1 MKLETEFIKLP
12 FLFETE
18 RLQLEA
24 QQFTESDWC
33 PHPQG
38 HPGNSALPLVAAH
51 GDPHNDDTKGP
62 MLPTP
67 FLAQCPYLQQVLA
80 AFGTVIG
87 RTRLMRL
94 DGNAEATRHVD
105 TNYYWLQRARV
116 HVPILTTP
124 EVTFQCGPRALHM
137 AAGEAWIFDTWQ
149 PHNVINPHP
158 TRRIHLVA
166 DTVGSATFWDM
177 VSRSERPFDPAR
189 SRSQPP
195 QLVPFRPDTMAAL
208 EVERANQPV
217 VMSPWEQD
225 ALLNLLSADLGVL
238 AKTEHATVMA
248 LRKEVTWLRFHW
260 RGLWAQFGESSAGW
274 PSFRAALQQF
284 QARLQPFARRL
295 RLPNN
300 SDVVEIL
307 LQMLV
312 RPALNP
318 DLVASPNDSKEWRSE
333 RPLTSAT
340 FRLLRNK
347 KSVLSWTLVAAR
359 HSGRAMRDPESR
371 GKRLDSRLR
380 GNDGRGRVPVSTST
394 LSALRSG
401 QLGMTLPQVPMEKV
415 DAVLAVE
422 RKRTMPTV
430 CRFERPI
437 FIMSPPRSGSTLL
450 FETLARSP
458 SVYTIGGESHAII
471 ENIPALHPANRR
483 FDSNRLEAADADPAT
498 AERLMVEFSR
508 NLRDR
513 DGKSPAPQAQGMR
526 LLEKTPKNALR
537 IPFFDA
543 IFPDAFF
550 IYLYR
555 DPWGEVSSIMEAW
568 RSGRFVTYPQLPEW
582 QGLPWSL
589 VLTPGWRNLIGKPL
603 EEIAASQWAT
613 TTRCLLDDLERIPAE
628 RWCVASY
635 DRLVADPQTEIE
647 RLCTFVEIEWDE
659 ALTAPLPFS
668 HHTLTAPEPD
678 KWRRNAAE
686 LKAVMPQVA
695 EVAARARDFFAQAPS
710 AVPTRRIVVAA
721 PAPALPNLPPPVRQ
735 PNPRRQEA
743 HSQLRSEYTANFP
756 DVLRDLRCSL
766 LVSTYRSGHVVAV
779 RENAGRLNTH
789 FRHFQHPTGLAIG
802 PRYLAIGTQRHVWE
816 YRNQPAVAQKLDPQ
830 GKHDACF
837 LPRTTRITGDIR
849 IHELAFA
856 EDELWLVNTRFSCLS
871 TLDSEHSFV
880 PRWRPRFVTHL
891 AAEDR
896 CHLTG
901 LAVIDDQARFVT
913 ALGHSNVADGWREQQ
928 AQGGCVIDVESG
940 EVAAAELS
948 LPHSPRWYEG
958 RFWFL
963 ESGRGT
969 LSTLDLLTSKVE
981 TVVELPGFTR
991 GLAFAG
997 PYAFVG
1003 VSHVRTSAVGD
1014 LPVRERLREWVCGV
1028 WLVNIRT
1035 GKNLGFLRFADAVPE
1050 IFDVQVLAGIR
1061 FPELSDPDS
1070 ELIAGSYVLPH
1081 EALAEVVP

>member
-12 FLFETE
+12 FLFDTE

-333 RPLTSAT
+333 RPLTS
-340 FRLLRNK
+340 
-347 KSVLSWTLVAAR
+347 
-359 HSGRAMRDPESR
+359 
-371 GKRLDSRLR
+371 
-380 GNDGRGRVPVSTST
+380 
-394 LSALRSG
+394 
-401 QLGMTLPQVPMEKV
+401 
-415 DAVLAVE
+415 
-422 RKRTMPTV
+422 
-430 CRFERPI
+430 
-437 FIMSPPRSGSTLL
+437 
-450 FETLARSP
+450 
-458 SVYTIGGESHAII
+458 
-471 ENIPALHPANRR
+471 
-483 FDSNRLEAADADPAT
+483 
-498 AERLMVEFSR
+498 
-508 NLRDR
+508 
-513 DGKSPAPQAQGMR
+513 
-526 LLEKTPKNALR
+526 
-537 IPFFDA
+537 
-543 IFPDAFF
+543 
-550 IYLYR
+550 
-555 DPWGEVSSIMEAW
+555 
-568 RSGRFVTYPQLPEW
+568 
-582 QGLPWSL
+582 
-589 VLTPGWRNLIGKPL
+589 
-603 EEIAASQWAT
+603 
-613 TTRCLLDDLERIPAE
+613 
-628 RWCVASY
+628 
-635 DRLVADPQTEIE
+635 
-647 RLCTFVEIEWDE
+647 
-659 ALTAPLPFS
+659 
-668 HHTLTAPEPD
+668 
-678 KWRRNAAE
+678 
-686 LKAVMPQVA
+686 
-695 EVAARARDFFAQAPS
+695 
-710 AVPTRRIVVAA
+710 
-721 PAPALPNLPPPVRQ
+721 
-735 PNPRRQEA
+735 
-743 HSQLRSEYTANFP
+743 
-756 DVLRDLRCSL
+756 
-766 LVSTYRSGHVVAV
+766 
-779 RENAGRLNTH
+779 
-789 FRHFQHPTGLAIG
+789 
-802 PRYLAIGTQRHVWE
+802 
-816 YRNQPAVAQKLDPQ
+816 
-830 GKHDACF
+830 
-837 LPRTTRITGDIR
+837 
-849 IHELAFA
+849 
-856 EDELWLVNTRFSCLS
+856 
-871 TLDSEHSFV
+871 
-880 PRWRPRFVTHL
+880 
-891 AAEDR
+891 
-896 CHLTG
+896 
-901 LAVIDDQARFVT
+901 
-913 ALGHSNVADGWREQQ
+913 
-928 AQGGCVIDVESG
+928 
-940 EVAAAELS
+940 
-948 LPHSPRWYEG
+948 
-958 RFWFL
+958 
-963 ESGRGT
+963 
-969 LSTLDLLTSKVE
+969 
-981 TVVELPGFTR
+981 
-991 GLAFAG
+991 
-997 PYAFVG
+997 
-1003 VSHVRTSAVGD
+1003 
-1014 LPVRERLREWVCGV
+1014 
-1028 WLVNIRT
+1028 
-1035 GKNLGFLRFADAVPE
+1035 
-1050 IFDVQVLAGIR
+1050 
-1061 FPELSDPDS
+1061 
-1070 ELIAGSYVLPH
+1070 
-1081 EALAEVVP
+1081 